1 MGGERHRLRGA
12 ADPEVEMK
20 NMSKLLAVAMT
31 WSVVSGLRL
40 SNQVRNG
47 WVLAHSDR
55 DVRL

>member
-1 MGGERHRLRGA
+1 
-12 ADPEVEMK
+12 MK